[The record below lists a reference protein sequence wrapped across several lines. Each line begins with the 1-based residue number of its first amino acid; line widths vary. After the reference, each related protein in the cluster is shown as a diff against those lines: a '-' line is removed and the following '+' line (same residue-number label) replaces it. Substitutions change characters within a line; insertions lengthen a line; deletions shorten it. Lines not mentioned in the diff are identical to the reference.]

1 MGKLIYSAITSVD
14 GYVCDDNGSFDWAI
28 PSAEVHAFVN
38 DLERP
43 IDTYLYG
50 RRMYETM
57 TFWEH
62 ADFETQQPATDEH
75 ADLRVAAREYADI
88 WRAADKVVYSQTL
101 DSVSTAR
108 TRLEHQFDVAEVGR
122 MKRAGQGD
130 LSIGGPELASHALAA
145 GLVDELHL
153 FVAPAVV
160 GSGRHYLPGAHH
172 FDLELLSAR
181 TFTNGMVHQHYAIR

>member
-62 ADFETQQPATDEH
+62 ADFQTQQPVTDEN
-75 ADLRVAAREYADI
+75 ADLRVAAGEYADI
-88 WRAADKVVYSQTL
+88 WRAADKVVYSRTL

-108 TRLEHQFDVAEVGR
+108 TRLARQFDVAEVDR
-122 MKRAGQGD
+122 MKGAGQGD
-130 LSIGGPELASHALAA
+130 LSIGGPDLASHALAA

-160 GSGRHYLPGAHH
+160 GSGRHYLLGAHR
-172 FDLELLSAR
+172 FDVELLTAR